1 MTCRYR
7 RASRIG
13 IAALALLL
21 AASTRGSGAVGIGGT
36 LSNVPIERLIRNLE
50 DVIVKDAKDA
60 LTRINLA
67 RAHAMAFAQKSEPA
81 DEVQVISNARGGG
94 TALFFGPGQKN
105 VPFTVRPAADP
116 ARAQVAAGHLARA
129 IDLYRE
135 GLKLDPANELAWLGM
150 AWCLDQAGEKS
161 MAITAYR
168 HIIQQSW
175 AHEGTIGPAGQ
186 LARGQSTSINAISS
200 EAASYL
206 IPLLDP
212 LRDGDEIATLQ
223 ERVRLLGV
231 GPRSVSPIIIPL
243 QDRVDVGDMVDMS
256 ASVVFDADGSG
267 IRKPWTWIKPSA
279 GWLVYSPKKAKPVDS
294 ALRLFGNVTFWMFWD
309 NGYQALASL
318 DDDHN
323 GALSG
328 AELNDLAVWR
338 DANMNGVADAGEV
351 EPLAEWGIVSV
362 NCRHEDTRKRADYM
376 AFSPAGVTFKDGR
389 TRPTYDVILYT
400 RRAATE

>member
-1 MTCRYR
+1 MTCRYF

-13 IAALALLL
+13 MAVFALLL
-21 AASTRGSGAVGIGGT
+21 AASTRTLGSYGIGGT
-36 LSNVPIERLIRNLE
+36 LQNVPIERLIRNME
-50 DVIVKDAKDA
+50 EIVARDAKDGV
-60 LTRINLA
+60 TRLNLA

-81 DEVQVISNARGGG
+81 DEVRVLTNARG
-94 TALFFGPGQKN
+94 TALFFEPGQKAI
-105 VPFTVRPAADP
+105 PFNVRPAPDSS
-116 ARAQVAAGHLARA
+116 RAQLAAGHLARA

-135 GLKLDPANELAWLGM
+135 GLKLDPTNELARLGF
-150 AWCLDQAGEKS
+150 AWCLDQAGEKG

-168 HIIQQSW
+168 LIIQDAW

-186 LARGQSTSINAISS
+186 LARGQSTAVNAISS

-212 LRDGDEIATLQ
+212 QRDGDEIATLQ

-243 QDRVDVGDMVDMS
+243 KDRLDVRDLMDMS
-256 ASVVFDADGSG
+256 AGVVFDADGSG
-267 IRKPWTWIKPSA
+267 VRKSWTWIKPSA
-279 GWLVYSPKKAKPVDS
+279 GWLVYAPKDAEPVDS

-309 NGYQALASL
+309 NGYQALATL

-323 GALSG
+323 GVLSG

-338 DANMNGVADAGEV
+338 DTNTNGVADAGEV
-351 EPLAEWGIVSV
+351 EPLAEWDIVSV
-362 NCRHEDTRKRADYM
+362 NCRYEDTRERPDYT
-376 AFSPAGVTFKDGR
+376 AFSPAGVTFKDGH
-389 TRPTYDVILYT
+389 TRPTYDVILYA